1 MTFEAYTNPDFGLP
15 EKLIFFAASL
25 AGILLC
31 VFLITLLA
39 KLSSSKAAPEERKAV
54 FCSRARNRVQLF
66 YEMIISGTSVM
77 SFSCAYVIINH
88 IYTLIQAGEGGAFAR
103 SLADIWEG
111 GRDFV
116 LLLLICLSCVLNT
129 ILDRIVIPLKHTDK
143 DEKASIRLLAMFYV
157 ILILVCL
164 NQIGDESEYNPVM
177 MYYLGLM
184 VGRFVY
190 FDASAA
196 DFLTAIKNAFKNIS
210 LLIMGLL
217 LTLILCRFGFSKGYL
232 LERNYYI
239 VGIFYTH
246 LFMLAAIFILH
257 HSRILK
263 LFIREPKDLKGEEPE
278 KEIRTGV
285 INKGGS
291 AGSGDGYSQNGYGQ
305 SGYSPDGYGTN
316 SYNGY
321 GPDGYGPG
329 MTGPDASGRYR
340 DDLNVYGPD
349 AGQGYGYDQKGRE
362 KEMSCDTC
370 VYYEYDENDD
380 AYYCTS
386 EMDEDDYQ
394 RLYANNFKGCP
405 YYQSNDEYSVVR
417 HQM

>member
-1 MTFEAYTNPDFGLP
+1 
-15 EKLIFFAASL
+15 
-25 AGILLC
+25 
-31 VFLITLLA
+31 
-39 KLSSSKAAPEERKAV
+39 
-54 FCSRARNRVQLF
+54 
-66 YEMIISGTSVM
+66 M

-217 LTLILCRFGFSKGYL
+217 LTLVLCRFGFSKGYL

-263 LFIREPKDLKGEEPE
+263 LFIREPKETGEEVSGRST
-278 KEIRTGV
+278 KTGV
-285 INKGGS
+285 ISKGEP
-291 AGSGDGYSQNGYGQ
+291 AGPGEGYRQNGYGP
-305 SGYSPDGYGTN
+305 SGYGPNGNGSDGYSPDSYGSDGY
-316 SYNGY
+316 SPNGY
-321 GPDGYGPG
+321 GSNGYGSDGYDPG
-329 MTGPDASGRYR
+329 MTGPGPDGRYR
-340 DDLNVYGPD
+340 DDRNGYGQNAYGPD
-349 AGQGYGYDQKGRE
+349 AGQAYGYDQKGRE
-362 KEMSCDTC
+362 NEMSCDTC

-394 RLYANNFKGCP
+394 RLYTNNFKGCP